1 MAEKVIGFK
10 IQIEGLAGT
19 IETATQLKRQIAELN
34 AELKKTADVDEIKKL
49 EKKLVDLKAAQSLV
63 NDVTREQVKLRK
75 EEIAGIDKSQG
86 AYRKLSKELNDQRNR
101 YKDLAAAEQESS
113 QEAKDLL
120 ISINNLDKKLKGIDA
135 TVGQF
140 QRSVG
145 GYTEALGQFFPKLG
159 GTIGGVT
166 GLVGDLSSG
175 FAQLG
180 KTTGVANIGLGA
192 VGIALSAFQGISN
205 ILADIKASVKEVTD
219 LKIAFENFGLAGEQ
233 LDNVTARAQAL
244 GEVFEQDSKQ
254 IGIAANTLVK
264 EFGIPVE
271 KAFEII
277 QTGFLKG
284 ADAQGEFLQSLK
296 QYPSQFKRAQI
307 GAEEF
312 LAIAIDSQRQGVFSD
327 KALDAVKEFGI
338 EITKQTTAA
347 RDGLV
352 GAFGEEFTSKLFDN
366 LKTGSITGGDALKI
380 VTKEIKNTNLSSVQL
395 QNLLSGLF
403 ISAGEDAGNYVLSLG
418 DVLNKTDGL
427 NVAETNLQ
435 KQTLQLIKVK
445 EIAALRNTK
454 LAETTREADLESEKF
469 GEGLRDILG
478 QSLNFIIGAFTS
490 TEVSIGKYNDRL
502 AASNELLKENKKI
515 SATPNKTKE
524 QIDAEDKLR
533 REKED
538 KNRKLFEA
546 NAKKEL
552 ILRTQTEAGI
562 EKALDEIKAKR
573 KSIVFGT
580 PEFKKADE
588 EIKRLEKELDK
599 FNPKESGKK
608 GGEKFVKEFT
618 AGSIAALQNKRS
630 ELQTAFSNAVVNSE
644 SQKQIG
650 VKLNEVNAQI
660 KTAVDTQNEILGK
673 SDEEKKKNAI
683 DNINQNFKVAQSV
696 IELERIKQESSLNEI
711 EDIKEK
717 RFVLNDD
724 YKANIQRL
732 DSLLALEKQGSI
744 EAQNILIERQAAEAN
759 YIKSK
764 ADLQKQEKQ
773 IYDNRIAA
781 EKKFSQT
788 IKQLEI
794 DSIKDETQRQ
804 IASLKNKLD
813 NDLENLEKDKDFIL
827 LAELEKAK
835 LRKLLI
841 DKTDKEIQAI
851 IDKKEQDDLENE
863 FEKRQKRIE
872 LAGQAAMALTDLF
885 STIQS
890 AKFKK
895 DADLLNQEIQ
905 STEEKIA
912 SLEAKAEKASGLK
925 KKRLLKEAADEKVL
939 LEAKN
944 KQAEE
949 LQLKAAKAEKKIAI
963 VQSII
968 QGALAVTRALN
979 SFPFPPL
986 STGQAI
992 AAGVFAGIQTA
1003 TIIAQPLA
1011 EGGVVTGQRV
1021 NQKQNIPTRS
1031 NGDNVLAYVKRGEVV
1046 LNQRQQSLLGGSPT
1060 FRRIGIKGFAEGG
1073 IVPPISAPLSA
1084 ISSDNGMSK
1093 YLQVI
1098 EAKTDAIN
1106 NRIDRLQAYVVSDD
1120 IARDLAEGNKLKVKA
1135 TL

>member
-34 AELKKTADVDEIKKL
+34 SELKKTADVDEIKKL

-113 QEAKDLL
+113 QEARDLL
-120 ISINNLDKKLKGIDA
+120 VSIGALDKRLKGIDA

-145 GYTEALGQFFPKLG
+145 GYTEALSQFFPKLG
-159 GTIGGVT
+159 GTIGNVT

-192 VGIALSAFQGISN
+192 VGLALAAFEGISN
-205 ILADIKASVKEVTD
+205 ILADIKQSVKEVTD
-219 LKIAFENFGLAGEQ
+219 LKIAFENLGFAGQE
-233 LDNVTARAQAL
+233 LDNVTAKAQAL

-254 IGIAANTLVK
+254 IANAANTLVK

-352 GAFGEEFTSKLFDN
+352 GAFGEEFTNKLFDN
-366 LKTGSITGGDALKI
+366 LKTGAITGGDALKI
-380 VTKEIKNTNLSSVQL
+380 VTKEIKNTNLNSIQL

-427 NVAETNLQ
+427 NIAETNLQ

-445 EIAALRNTK
+445 EIAALRNAK

-502 AASNELLKENKKI
+502 AASNELLKENKKLN
-515 SATPNKTKE
+515 ATPSKTPE
-524 QIDAEDKLR
+524 QL
-533 REKED
+533 EKE
-538 KNRKLFEA
+538 RQQFEKSEEKKRETLLN
-546 NAKKEL
+546 NAKKETL
-552 ILRTQTEAGI
+552 LRTQTEAGI

-588 EIKRLEKELDK
+588 EIKKLEKELEK

-618 AGSIAALQNKRS
+618 VGSIAALQNKRS
-630 ELQTAFSNAVVNSE
+630 ELQTAFSNAIVNSE

-660 KTAVDTQNEILGK
+660 TTALDTQNEILGLNA
-673 SDEEKKKNAI
+673 EKKKADAI
-683 DNINQNFKVAQSV
+683 EEINQNFKVAQSV
-696 IELERIKQESSLNEI
+696 INLARAKETTSEDEI
-711 EDIKEK
+711 ENINK
-717 RFVLNDD
+717 RRIILDED
-724 YKANIQRL
+724 YNAEVQRINA
-732 DSLLALEKQGSI
+732 LLALEKTGSK
-744 EAQNILIERQAAEAN
+744 EAENLIVDRQNAEAN
-759 YIKSK
+759 FIKSK
-764 ADLQKQEKQ
+764 QSLSKEEVNVYRKNFDEIEKANQENIKKQEEA
-773 IYDNRIAA
+773 D
-781 EKKFSQT
+781 EKLKDLDKDLLKTKKANTQELINS
-788 IKQLEI
+788 IS
-794 DSIKDETQRQ
+794 DSILSVTDIISTFQQARAQKEADAINEQ
-804 IASLKNKLD
+804 ITNT
-813 NDLENLEKDKDFIL
+813 ENNI
-827 LAELEKAK
+827 AE
-835 LRKLLI
+835 
-841 DKTDKEIQAI
+841 
-851 IDKKEQDDLENE
+851 
-863 FEKRQKRIE
+863 
-872 LAGQAAMALTDLF
+872 
-885 STIQS
+885 
-890 AKFKK
+890 
-895 DADLLNQEIQ
+895 
-905 STEEKIA
+905 
-912 SLEAKAEKASGLK
+912 LEAKAEKASGLR
-925 KKRLLKEAADEKVL
+925 KKRIEKDIEAQKQLLVQQ
-939 LEAKN
+939 
-944 KQAEE
+944 QAEAE
-949 LQLKAAKAEKKIAI
+949 AIRLKAAKEDKKIAI
-963 VQSII
+963 IQAII
-968 QGALAVTRALN
+968 QGALAVQRALA
-979 SFPFPPL
+979 SVPFPANLLAAIP
-986 STGQAI
+986 TGI
-992 AAGVFAGIQTA
+992 AAAAQIA
-1003 TIIAQPLA
+1003 TIVAQPLA
-1011 EGGVVTGQRV
+1011 EGGVVTGERI
-1021 NQKQNIPTRS
+1021 NRKQNIPTRS

-1060 FRRIGIKGFAEGG
+1060 FRRIGIKGFADGG
-1073 IVPPISAPLSA
+1073 LVPPISAPIQALSGNNDL
-1084 ISSDNGMSK
+1084 SNF
-1093 YLQVI
+1093 LQVI